1 MRKIKGFVALAVM
14 GTVLSGCYVV
24 PIQPYPNSNV
34 STRNSPAVAGVPLPP
49 PVYTA
54 RLYPT
59 NEQAAALGRVA
70 GTITNPERG
79 HGEFAFAL
87 GSERYAGEA
96 TREPGSSSGHANAS
110 GDRGGFVK
118 CSYTMNSASLGAGTC
133 NFSGGARYDMHISL

>member
-1 MRKIKGFVALAVM
+1 MRNIKGFVAFAVM
-14 GTVLSGCYVV
+14 GTVLSGCYVA

-59 NEQAAALGRVA
+59 NEQAAALGRVS

>member
-1 MRKIKGFVALAVM
+1 MRNIKGFVALAVM

-24 PIQPYPNSNV
+24 PIQPYPDSNL

-49 PVYTA
+49 PVSTA

-118 CSYTMNSASLGAGTC
+118 CNYTMNSASLGAGTC

>member
-1 MRKIKGFVALAVM
+1 MRNIKGFVAFAVM
-14 GTVLSGCYVV
+14 GTVLSGCYVA

-118 CSYTMNSASLGAGTC
+118 CNYTMNSASLGAGTC